1 MRRKTQEM
9 NNKKIKKW
17 INQNPELLHGFD
29 YNKDGIVDELEATT
43 VYALLA
49 EYIKAYEAGSLWVG
63 QNQKGNDIGP
73 LPLLDIPRESVI
85 QVRPA
90 EQDSWLPLELLL
102 TALNKLKPKVQ
113 SAAKP
118 SASLR
123 AETTIRRTVR
133 TSSPNRILISTTDE
147 IQGYRIVEHLGLV
160 WGVSARARN
169 AVFDLIASFDQLF
182 GGEISSYTKLAID
195 TRQAALDRILASAAR
210 KGANGIVRLIFDSNS
225 TAQGSSEVVA
235 YGTAVRLVPK

>member
-1 MRRKTQEM
+1 MWRKAQEM

-29 YNKDGIVDELEATT
+29 YNKDGIVNELEATT

-49 EYIKAYEAGSLWVG
+49 EYIKEYEAGSLWVG
-63 QNQKGNDIGP
+63 HNQEGKEIGP
-73 LPLLDIPRESVI
+73 LPLLDIPRESAV

-90 EQDSWLPLELLL
+90 EHDSWLPFELLL

-113 SAAKP
+113 SVPKEP
-118 SASLR
+118 ASSR
-123 AETTIRRTVR
+123 PATTNRRTVR
-133 TSSPNRILISTTDE
+133 KSSPNRILISTTDE

-182 GGEISSYTKLAID
+182 GGEISSYTRLAID

-210 KGANGIVRLIFDSNS
+210 KGANGIVRLICDSNS
-225 TAQGSSEVVA
+225 TAHGSAEVVA
-235 YGTAVRLVPK
+235 YGTAVRLEPK